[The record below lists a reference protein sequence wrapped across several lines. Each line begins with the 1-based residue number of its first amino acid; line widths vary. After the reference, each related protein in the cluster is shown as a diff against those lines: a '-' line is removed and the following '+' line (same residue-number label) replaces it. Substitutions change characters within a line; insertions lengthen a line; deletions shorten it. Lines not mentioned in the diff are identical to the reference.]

1 MSQRSL
7 LIVLVLLAAM
17 ICLTALRIGAPD
29 LFGVDAVSADY
40 MIFHQVG
47 ELANLGRVKEAYDA
61 AAFKAYQAS
70 RTDSAAFM
78 TWTYPPHFNLALQGL
93 ALFGVGWGY
102 LAFIGTSFALFV
114 WAMMRL
120 PSEAA
125 TWALTLT
132 LPALVINLL
141 TGQNGFLTAGLMAL
155 FAGLALKKER
165 SKAGLV
171 LGLLT
176 YKPHL
181 GLGLG
186 LTALLRGGWLMVVST
201 LMTLGALLLL
211 ATALYGADVWSAFQ
225 SSLAT
230 SSALLEA
237 GEYKRARMVTPF
249 ALLSSFGAGA
259 SLALLLHVSW
269 ALSSLLILTWAA
281 LKGWQLA
288 HIIALALLSGTTLS
302 PYAYDYDL
310 CILAPALALAYPAL
324 TSELS
329 APLRTALALS
339 VVLATGYGLI
349 TALFAGPLGDAGFGL
364 PALAGLGLILT
375 CALTFLALWR
385 HERARIALDP
395 FPEES

>member
-7 LIVLVLLAAM
+7 FMVLGLLAAL

-47 ELANLGRVKEAYDA
+47 ELANLGRVAEAYDA

-70 RTDSAAFM
+70 RTDSAVFM
-78 TWTYPPHFNLALQGL
+78 TWTYPPHYNLVLQGL

-102 LAFIGTSFALFV
+102 LLFIGASFALFI
-114 WAMMRL
+114 WATMRL
-120 PSEAA
+120 SAGAA

-132 LPALVINLL
+132 LPAQVINLL

-155 FAGLALKKER
+155 FAGLALQEQRGK
-165 SKAGLV
+165 GGVV

-186 LTALLRGGWLMVVST
+186 LAALLRGGWRMVAAACFT
-201 LMTLGALLLL
+201 LLLLL
-211 ATALYGADVWSAFQ
+211 ALVTALYGVDVWSAFR
-225 SSLAT
+225 SGVST
-230 SSALLEA
+230 SGALLEA
-237 GEYKRARMVTPF
+237 GEYKLVRMITPF
-249 ALLSSFGAGA
+249 AF
-259 SLALLLHVSW
+259 
-269 ALSSLLILTWAA
+269 LSSLGIAASVAMLLHGGWVLFSLLALTWAA

-288 HIIALALLSGTTLS
+288 HVIALAILSGTALS

-310 CILAPALALAYPAL
+310 CVLAPALALAYPAL
-324 TSELS
+324 KTHLGAVEH
-329 APLRTALALS
+329 AILAAS
-339 VVLATGYGLI
+339 VLLATGYGLT
-349 TALFAGPLGDAGFGL
+349 TALFAGALGDAGFGL
-364 PALAGLGLILT
+364 PALAGLGLLVTCIL
-375 CALTFLALWR
+375 AFLAICR
-385 HERARIALDP
+385 SEARA
-395 FPEES
+395 